1 MKILITGAKGMLA
14 QAVKA
19 KFEKENEIICTD
31 VAELDITDENAVIE
45 YVKEIKP
52 DYIMNCAAYT
62 AVDNAEDNE
71 PLADKINGDGPGNLA
86 KAAKIVD
93 AILVH
98 ISTDYVFS
106 GDLEL
111 EKSYTEDDKVGPVTA
126 YGRTKLHGEEAVKNN
141 TDKYYIFRTAWL
153 YGEGKNFIRT
163 MTGLGKTHD
172 EVKVVMDQHGSPT
185 YTEDLTNIIY
195 QAVKNVKVIN
205 ITEENNNDYLD
216 IL

>member
-19 KFEKENEIICTD
+19 KFEKENEVICTD

-71 PLADKINGDGPGNLA
+71 PLEDKINGDGPGNLA

-93 AILVH
+93 ATLVH

-111 EKSYTEDDKVGPVTA
+111 EK
-126 YGRTKLHGEEAVKNN
+126 L
-141 TDKYYIFRTAWL
+141 
-153 YGEGKNFIRT
+153 
-163 MTGLGKTHD
+163 
-172 EVKVVMDQHGSPT
+172 
-185 YTEDLTNIIY
+185 DL
-195 QAVKNVKVIN
+195 
-205 ITEENNNDYLD
+205 
-216 IL
+216 